1 MERNIPILVDDNNP
15 FFFLSLSYVF
25 APTATDVAHQ
35 LVMTS
40 FIKFCSSY
48 YSITGALARGFS
60 RRLQER

>member
-15 FFFLSLSYVF
+15 FFSSLSYVF

-40 FIKFCSSY
+40 FIKFLPSY